1 MNVEKQIKKAKK
13 IINYSSLKIFNNI
26 YDFTTENFDSYMNE
40 FNLENSNLFTV
51 GSSGDQVLNAINRG
65 CLDITLADI
74 NPFSLHYLNLK
85 IALVK
90 VLAKEEF
97 ESFLICEVPDS
108 TNNFFRKKI
117 YNKIRSK
124 LSDINKDS
132 RYFWDSL
139 YDNFTDYIIGYILFQ
154 NYDSY
159 EDIKEFNTYLKN
171 DTEYNNLKYMLDDAN
186 IKFINKNVFDIKDYE
201 IDKQYDNIL
210 LYNIYDY
217 NNKLFRLKKFKCALN
232 RYIDLLSSDGK
243 LLITY
248 LHDIKRDNKLERFER
263 KNLVDNYYLKNIENK
278 SGRCDRAVIYQKK
291 KN

>member
-1 MNVEKQIKKAKK
+1 
-13 IINYSSLKIFNNI
+13 
-26 YDFTTENFDSYMNE
+26 
-40 FNLENSNLFTV
+40 
-51 GSSGDQVLNAINRG
+51 
-65 CLDITLADI
+65 
-74 NPFSLHYLNLK
+74 
-85 IALVK
+85 
-90 VLAKEEF
+90 
-97 ESFLICEVPDS
+97 
-108 TNNFFRKKI
+108 
-117 YNKIRSK
+117 
-124 LSDINKDS
+124 
-132 RYFWDSL
+132 
-139 YDNFTDYIIGYILFQ
+139 
-154 NYDSY
+154 
-159 EDIKEFNTYLKN
+159 
-171 DTEYNNLKYMLDDAN
+171 MLDDAN

-210 LYNIYDY
+210 LSNIYDY